1 LRDLPDERAG
11 KAISGPAR
19 GGDGMSEQ
27 GKYFQFPLA
36 LLAYGSSKSERLSA
50 IVDLCCVNAGKKQM
64 QTFDESCTMA
74 MAEAL
79 QNPPAGLDLE
89 KEDHLILALGMK
101 ILNVA
106 NGNAK
111 MMITAAAAA
120 EKFLRDHDGRFGA
133 SPFVRVGSS
142 LFWETFK
149 ETMDYRMFSTVCA
162 VNAILGQK
170 SYCRLTRDRI
180 INAQL
185 GYKSAAV
192 ATAMLPKRK
201 DGLVPLTHSQC
212 RTVLDKI
219 ENKKLI
225 VRCQVSPR
233 KTMFSTRMT
242 LEELAQVSLEKE
254 LTTKD
259 RSAANRETVKAIKA
273 AILLKRRFSSEPGKT
288 TLAPPQPSPPTSPR
302 TSPPTSPL

>member
-1 LRDLPDERAG
+1 
-11 KAISGPAR
+11 
-19 GGDGMSEQ
+19 MSEQ

-36 LLAYGSSKSERLSA
+36 LLAYGSSKSERLNA

-101 ILNVA
+101 ILNITGGDA
-106 NGNAK
+106 NR
-111 MMITAAAAA
+111 MIKAAAAA
-120 EKFLRDHDGRFGA
+120 EKFLRDHDGRQGA

-142 LFWETFK
+142 IFWEAYK
-149 ETMDYRMFSTVCA
+149 EQFDYRTFSVLCA
-162 VNAILGQK
+162 VNAIIGSK
-170 SYCRLTRDRI
+170 PYCRLTRGRI

-192 ATAMLPKRK
+192 SAAMFSKRS
-201 DGLVPLTHSQC
+201 DGLYHLTESQC
-212 RTVLDKI
+212 RTVLEKL

-273 AILLKRRFSSEPGKT
+273 AILLKRRFSSEPNKNDVSTAT
-288 TLAPPQPSPPTSPR
+288 TIAANIAAK
-302 TSPPTSPL
+302 SPPTSPL